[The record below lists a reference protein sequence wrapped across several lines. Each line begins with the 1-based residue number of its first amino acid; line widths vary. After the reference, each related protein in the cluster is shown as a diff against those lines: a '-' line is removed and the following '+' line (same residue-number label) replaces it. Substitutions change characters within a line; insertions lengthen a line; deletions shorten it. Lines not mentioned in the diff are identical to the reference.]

1 MRHSDNSQKAQVAF
15 EIQMLSKSKSG
26 KSEVMVSPIKNDKA
40 KVKEE
45 EPDYKCSNCE
55 YTSPSAYNMKRHLL
69 VHSGLKP
76 YKCHYCGYSCTAA
89 RDLIRH
95 IFTHTGRKPYMCD
108 QCEYSGTQA
117 CSLKR
122 HLLRH
127 NNEKPHSCEECG
139 Q

>member
-1 MRHSDNSQKAQVAF
+1 MRPSDNSQKAQIAF
-15 EIQMLSKSKSG
+15 ERLMLSKI
-26 KSEVMVSPIKNDKA
+26 KSEKSQVLVSPNKNDKA
-40 KVKEE
+40 KIKEE

-108 QCEYSGTQA
+108 
-117 CSLKR
+117 
-122 HLLRH
+122 
-127 NNEKPHSCEECG
+127 
-139 Q
+139 